1 MKIYQA
7 DSYLSMCRKA
17 ANIISAQVILYP
29 RSVLGLATGS
39 TPLGIY
45 RQLIEWYRKGD
56 LDFTEVTTFNLDE
69 YAGLSPDHPQSY
81 RAFMNE
87 NLFDQININRVQINF
102 PDGTTEQIQAECSRY
117 DDLIRSKGGIDMQL
131 LGLGHNGH
139 IGFNEPGIAFEKET
153 HYVQL
158 SESTRQANARFF
170 SEGESVPD
178 HAFTMGI
185 KAIMQAKKILLAVSG
200 SSKATILKR
209 ALTGPVLPEV
219 PGSILQLH
227 PDLTVVADTDALSEL
242 LKA

>member
-17 ANIISAQVILYP
+17 ANIISAQIILYP

-45 RQLIEWYRKGD
+45 SQLIEWYRKGD

-69 YAGLSPDHPQSY
+69 YAGLPPSHSQSY
-81 RAFMNE
+81 RTFMNK
-87 NLFDQININRVQINF
+87 NLFDQINIDRSHINF
-102 PDGTTEQIQAECSRY
+102 PDGTAEYIQAECSRY
-117 DDLIRSKGGIDMQL
+117 DELIRSRGGIDMQL

-158 SESTRQANARFF
+158 TESTRQANARFF
-170 SEGESVPD
+170 TEGEKVPD
-178 HAFTMGI
+178 HALTMGI
-185 KAIMQAKKILLAVSG
+185 KAIMQARKILLAVSG
-200 SSKATILKR
+200 SSKASILRK
-209 ALTGPVLPEV
+209 ALTGPISPEI

-227 PDLTVVADTDALSEL
+227 PDLTVVADSQALSEL

>member
-17 ANIISAQVILYP
+17 ANIISAQIILYP

-45 RQLIEWYRKGD
+45 HQLIEWYKKGD
-56 LDFTEVTTFNLDE
+56 LDFTDVITFNLDE
-69 YAGLSPDHPQSY
+69 YACLPPEHPQSF
-81 RAFMNE
+81 RTFMNQ
-87 NLFDQININRVQINF
+87 NLFDQVNINPSQIHFLNGMADRI
-102 PDGTTEQIQAECSRY
+102 PLECSRY

-131 LGLGHNGH
+131 LGIGHNGH
-139 IGFNEPGIAFEKET
+139 IGFNEPGSAFDKET

-158 SESTRQANARFF
+158 TESTKLANARFF
-170 SEGESVPD
+170 DLAETVPD

-185 KAIMQAKKILLAVSG
+185 KAIMQARKILLAVSG
-200 SSKATILKR
+200 SSKASVLKQ
-209 ALTGPVLPEV
+209 ALSGPITPEI

-227 PDLTVVADTDALSEL
+227 PDLIVVADTDALNEL
-242 LKA
+242 FKT

>member
-56 LDFTEVTTFNLDE
+56 LDFAEVTTFNLDE
-69 YAGLSPDHPQSY
+69 YAGLSIEHPQSY

-87 NLFDQININRVQINF
+87 NLFDQININRAQINF
-102 PDGTTEQIQAECSRY
+102 PDGTADQIQAECSRY

-170 SEGESVPD
+170 TDGEAVPD

-227 PDLTVVADTDALSEL
+227 PDLTVVADTDALDEL
-242 LKA
+242 LRT

>member
-1 MKIYQA
+1 M
-7 DSYLSMCRKA
+7 
-17 ANIISAQVILYP
+17 
-29 RSVLGLATGS
+29 T
-39 TPLGIY
+39 
-45 RQLIEWYRKGD
+45 
-56 LDFTEVTTFNLDE
+56 
-69 YAGLSPDHPQSY
+69 
-81 RAFMNE
+81 E
-87 NLFDQININRVQINF
+87 NLFDQININRAQINF
-102 PDGTTEQIQAECSRY
+102 PDGTAEQIQTECSRY

-158 SESTRQANARFF
+158 SESTRQANTRFF
-170 SEGESVPD
+170 TDGKTVPD

-227 PDLTVVADTDALSEL
+227 PDLSVVADMAALSEL

>member
-7 DSYLSMCRKA
+7 DSYVSMCRKA

-45 RQLIEWYRKGD
+45 RQLIDWYKKGD
-56 LDFTEVTTFNLDE
+56 LDFAEVTTFNLDE
-69 YAGLSPDHPQSY
+69 YAGMSSDHPQSY
-81 RAFMNE
+81 RSFMNE
-87 NLFDQININRVQINF
+87 NLFDQININRARINF
-102 PDGTTEQIQAECSRY
+102 PDGTAEHIQAECSRY
-117 DDLIRSKGGIDMQL
+117 DDLIRSKGDIDMQL

-158 SESTRQANARFF
+158 SESTRQANAQFF
-170 SEGESVPD
+170 TDGESVPD
-178 HAFTMGI
+178 YAFTMGI

-227 PDLTVVADTDALSEL
+227 PDLTVVADSEALSDL
-242 LKA
+242 LKK

>member
-17 ANIISAQVILYP
+17 ANIISAQMILYP

-45 RQLIEWYRKGD
+45 RQLIEWYKKGD
-56 LDFTEVTTFNLDE
+56 LDFAEVTTFNLDE
-69 YAGLSPDHPQSY
+69 YAGLPPEHPQSF
-81 RAFMNE
+81 RAFMNQ
-87 NLFDQININRVQINF
+87 NLFDQVNIN
-102 PDGTTEQIQAECSRY
+102 PSQIQFLNGMSDQIAVECTRY

-131 LGLGHNGH
+131 LGIGHNGH
-139 IGFNEPGIAFEKET
+139 IGFNEPGSAFDKET

-158 SESTRQANARFF
+158 TESTKQANARFF
-170 SEGESVPD
+170 DPAETVPD

-185 KAIMQAKKILLAVSG
+185 KAIMQARKILLAVSG
-200 SSKATILKR
+200 GSKATILKQ
-209 ALTGPVLPEV
+209 ALAGPVTPEV

-227 PDLTVVADTDALSEL
+227 PELTVVADSDALSEL
-242 LKA
+242 FKA